1 MADEKNQEIVDDF
14 LRITKENCPEFTEE
28 ISTRVEHQIRQIYG
42 GTEDNYVRKTST
54 ATMRKNQQ
62 AVEEARRTGR
72 VREAA
77 ARHGVSLRTVYRS
90 LKKKT

>member
-1 MADEKNQEIVDDF
+1 
-14 LRITKENCPEFTEE
+14 
-28 ISTRVEHQIRQIYG
+28 
-42 GTEDNYVRKTST
+42 
-54 ATMRKNQQ
+54 MRKNQQ